1 MQKAIEQEPVEE
13 QKPTREEMIG
23 YIRRSDILRKGDEQS
38 LDEFDDRLINLLY
51 RGAKVIEA
59 LARKRQGDSF

>member
-1 MQKAIEQEPVEE
+1 MQKEIEQEPTEE
-13 QKPTREEMIG
+13 QKPTREEMVG
-23 YIRRSDILRKGDEQS
+23 YIKQADLLRKGDEQS

-59 LARKRQGDSF
+59 LERKRQG

>member
-1 MQKAIEQEPVEE
+1 MQKEIEQEPTEE

-23 YIRRSDILRKGDEQS
+23 YIKQADLLRKGDEQS

-51 RGAKVIEA
+51 RGAKAIEA
-59 LARKRQGDSF
+59 LERKRQG